1 MRNKCL
7 TFSPAS
13 GGKASLDNLG
23 FVYYNVTQSRD
34 REQYPPP
41 GRKREDGWCESSEGG
56 AGRHSGARAGNGP
69 PAPAVTGNEVRV
81 SQTRIQVEPRTVLFA
96 LSRYSRLRAFLFALG
111 HEKNLWSWQGG
122 GLPPPPAQNM
132 DR

>member
-1 MRNKCL
+1 MGWSVQIPRRR
-7 TFSPAS
+7 
-13 GGKASLDNLG
+13 GGKALWS
-23 FVYYNVTQSRD
+23 
-34 REQYPPP
+34 
-41 GRKREDGWCESSEGG
+41 
-56 AGRHSGARAGNGP
+56 AGRQWPAVSPRYGGRVC
-69 PAPAVTGNEVRV
+69 APA
-81 SQTRIQVEPRTVLFA
+81 QIQVEPRTVLFA

>member
-1 MRNKCL
+1 M
-7 TFSPAS
+7 
-13 GGKASLDNLG
+13 
-23 FVYYNVTQSRD
+23 Q
-34 REQYPPP
+34 
-41 GRKREDGWCESSEGG
+41 REDGQCESSDG
-56 AGRHSGARAGNGP
+56 AGEGPLEPRAGNGP

-122 GLPPPPAQNM
+122 GLPPP
-132 DR
+132 RFT

>member
-1 MRNKCL
+1 MAGAN
-7 TFSPAS
+7 
-13 GGKASLDNLG
+13 
-23 FVYYNVTQSRD
+23 
-34 REQYPPP
+34 PP
-41 GRKREDGWCESSEGG
+41 R
-56 AGRHSGARAGNGP
+56 AGREGTLERGQEM
-69 PAPAVTGNEVRV
+69 APAVTGNEVRV

-122 GLPPPPAQNM
+122 GLPPPPAQDM